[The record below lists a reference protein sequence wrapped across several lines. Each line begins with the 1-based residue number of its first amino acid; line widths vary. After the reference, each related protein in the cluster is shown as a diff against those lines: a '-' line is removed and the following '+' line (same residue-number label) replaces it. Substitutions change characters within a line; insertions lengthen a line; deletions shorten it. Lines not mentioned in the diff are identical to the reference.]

1 MVKIRF
7 LSLKVVVA
15 KAMDFASYFL
25 CLPSGGEF
33 REIQVDSHKCIQRNT
48 GGFPQMHSQNVF
60 LGDRFANS
68 ATYWARQG
76 SVEEGRWQ
84 SV

>member
-25 CLPSGGEF
+25 CLLSGGEL
-33 REIQVDSHKCIQRNT
+33 REIQVDSHKCLYFWEKGLQTQLPT
-48 GGFPQMHSQNVF
+48 GP
-60 LGDRFANS
+60 
-68 ATYWARQG
+68 
-76 SVEEGRWQ
+76 GRE
-84 SV
+84 V

>member
-7 LSLKVVVA
+7 LSLKVLVA

-33 REIQVDSHKCIQRNT
+33 REIQVDSHKCLYFGKMMGLQTQLPT
-48 GGFPQMHSQNVF
+48 GP
-60 LGDRFANS
+60 
-68 ATYWARQG
+68 
-76 SVEEGRWQ
+76 GRE
-84 SV
+84 V

>member
-7 LSLKVVVA
+7 LSQKVLVVA

-33 REIQVDSHKCIQRNT
+33 GEIQVDSHKWVYNL
-48 GGFPQMHSQNVF
+48 SYL
-60 LGDRFANS
+60 LGQAGKCRRRKMAECEKS
-68 ATYWARQG
+68 GELWVYWRTQAPSKR
-76 SVEEGRWQ
+76 E
-84 SV
+84 

>member
-33 REIQVDSHKCIQRNT
+33 REIQVDSHKCIPKMYFWEIGLQTQPPT
-48 GGFPQMHSQNVF
+48 GP
-60 LGDRFANS
+60 
-68 ATYWARQG
+68 
-76 SVEEGRWQ
+76 GRE
-84 SV
+84 V

>member
-33 REIQVDSHKCIQRNT
+33 REIQVDSHKCLYFWEIGLQTQLPT
-48 GGFPQMHSQNVF
+48 GP
-60 LGDRFANS
+60 
-68 ATYWARQG
+68 
-76 SVEEGRWQ
+76 GRE
-84 SV
+84 V